1 MKKNRE
7 SEDNL
12 FEALTL
18 IEKEKGIPASFMLEQ
33 ITKAIVTACKNS
45 YGGND
50 DVAVK
55 YNKTTGQ
62 LEAYLNKTVVEEV
75 NDINREITLSSA
87 RNISPTAALGDKVA
101 IRLNPKSFGRIAV
114 MTARNMIR
122 QGIRDGEK
130 EQALSEYQSK
140 LQDIVTATVEQVDPN
155 TGNATLKLGKA
166 IAILPKSDQVA
177 GEVLKVGEPIKVYVL
192 NVKSGDRGPRA
203 IISRTHPDFVKKLFE
218 EQVPEIFDGT
228 VEVKSVSREAGS
240 RTKIAVFSKDSDVD
254 AVGACIGPKGTR
266 VGNIVSQLN
275 GEKIDIIEYN
285 EDPVEF
291 IKKALSPADVLKVT
305 LAASGDKSCKA
316 TVPDSQLSLA
326 IGNKGQNVR
335 LAAKLTGWK
344 IDIRPESGFFGE
356 EEEEEETPAAETA
369 EDTIEEATAD
379 ETTEDTIEEA
389 PADETASED
398 TAAEDTEQTEEPVE
412 EEDSQEASEITE
424 ETDDESEEEAVEDTD
439 EETDE

>member
-18 IEKEKGIPASFMLEQ
+18 IEKEKGIPANFMLEQ
-33 ITKAIVTACKNS
+33 ISKSIITACKNS

-50 DVAVK
+50 DVSVVF
-55 YNKTTGQ
+55 NKSTGQ
-62 LEAYLNKTVVEEV
+62 LEAKLNKVVVEEV
-75 NDINREITLSSA
+75 TDVNREISLSAA
-87 RNISPTAALGDKVA
+87 RNIDPTAGIGDKVG
-101 IRLNPKSFGRIAV
+101 IRLNPKNFGRIAV
-114 MTARNMIR
+114 MNARNMIR

-140 LQDIVTATVEQVDPN
+140 LQDIVTATVEQIDPN

-166 IAILPKSDQVA
+166 IAILPKNDQVA
-177 GEVLKVGEPIKVYVL
+177 GETLTVGEPVKVYVV
-192 NVKSGDRGPRA
+192 NVKTGERGPRA
-203 IISRTHPDFVKKLFE
+203 IISRTHPDLVKRLFE
-218 EQVPEIFDGT
+218 EQVPEIHDGI
-228 VEVKSVSREAGS
+228 VEIKSVSREAGS
-240 RTKIAVFSKDSDVD
+240 RTKIAVFSRDPEVD

-266 VGNIVSQLN
+266 VGNIVGQLN

-291 IKKALSPADVLKVT
+291 IKKALSPAEVLKVA
-305 LAASGDKSCKA
+305 LSPAGDKICKA
-316 TVPDSQLSLA
+316 TVPDGQLSLA

-356 EEEEEETPAAETA
+356 DEEEEDIKPTEVNEEEIKETADTDADVVDEINDEENADVTETDTEDAETVEETS
-369 EDTIEEATAD
+369 DN
-379 ETTEDTIEEA
+379 
-389 PADETASED
+389 
-398 TAAEDTEQTEEPVE
+398 
-412 EEDSQEASEITE
+412 EEDSEKEDDME
-424 ETDDESEEEAVEDTD
+424 E
-439 EETDE
+439 

>member
-1 MKKNRE
+1 MKKNKE
-7 SEDNL
+7 PEENL

-18 IEKEKGIPASFMLEQ
+18 IEKEKGIPADFMISQ
-33 ITKAIVTACKNS
+33 ISKAIVTACKNS

-50 DVAVK
+50 DVTVEF
-55 YNKTTGQ
+55 NKGTGKLQ
-62 LEAYLNKTVVEEV
+62 ARLNKVVVEEV
-75 NDINREITLSSA
+75 SDINREISLEQA
-87 RNISPTAALGDKVA
+87 RKITAGAQIGDKDG
-101 IRLNPKSFGRIAV
+101 ITLDPKNFGRIAV

-155 TGNATLKLGKA
+155 TGNATLRLGKA
-166 IAILPKSDQVA
+166 IAVLPKNDQVA
-177 GEVLKVGEPIKVYVL
+177 GEVLNVGDLIKVYVV
-192 NVKSGDRGPRA
+192 NVKTGDRGPRA
-203 IISRTHPDFVKKLFE
+203 IISRTHPDLVKRLFE

-228 VEVKSVSREAGS
+228 VQIRSVSREAGS
-240 RTKIAVFSKDSDVD
+240 RTKIAVFSNDSEVD
-254 AVGACIGPKGTR
+254 AVGACIGPKGQR
-266 VGNIVSQLN
+266 VGTIVNQLG

-291 IKKALSPADVLKVT
+291 IKKALSPAEVVKVA
-305 LAASGDKSCKA
+305 LDPSGEKICKA

-356 EEEEEETPAAETA
+356 DEEDDFPAPEAEEKTEDAAEEDVFAEEAAGDVPENDAQEAAEADEDAADAEEAAEADEA
-369 EDTIEEATAD
+369 EDENF
-379 ETTEDTIEEA
+379 
-389 PADETASED
+389 
-398 TAAEDTEQTEEPVE
+398 
-412 EEDSQEASEITE
+412 
-424 ETDDESEEEAVEDTD
+424 
-439 EETDE
+439 

>member
-18 IEKEKGIPASFMLEQ
+18 IEKEKGIPANFMLEQ
-33 ITKAIVTACKNS
+33 ISKSIITACKNS

-50 DVAVK
+50 DVSVVF
-55 YNKTTGQ
+55 NKATGQ
-62 LEAYLNKTVVEEV
+62 LEAKLNKVVVEEV
-75 NDINREITLSSA
+75 TDVNREISLNAA
-87 RNISPTAALGDKVA
+87 RNIDPTAGIGDKVG
-101 IRLNPKSFGRIAV
+101 IRLNPKNFGRIAV
-114 MTARNMIR
+114 MNARNMIR

-140 LQDIVTATVEQVDPN
+140 LQDIVTATVEQIDPN

-166 IAILPKSDQVA
+166 IAILPKNDQVA
-177 GEVLKVGEPIKVYVL
+177 GETLTVGEPVKVYVV
-192 NVKSGDRGPRA
+192 NVKTGERGPRA
-203 IISRTHPDFVKKLFE
+203 IISRTHPDLVKRLFE
-218 EQVPEIFDGT
+218 EQVPEIHDGI
-228 VEVKSVSREAGS
+228 VEIKSVSREAGS
-240 RTKIAVFSKDSDVD
+240 RTKIAVYSRDPEVD

-266 VGNIVSQLN
+266 VGNIVGQLN

-291 IKKALSPADVLKVT
+291 IKKALSPAEVLKVA
-305 LAASGDKSCKA
+305 LSPAGDKICKA
-316 TVPDSQLSLA
+316 TVPDGQLSLA

-356 EEEEEETPAAETA
+356 DEEEEDNVKPSEVNEEETKETA
-369 EDTIEEATAD
+369 EDDEVTNAETKEEAEINDEENSEVTETDNDNEDAETIEEVIAD
-379 ETTEDTIEEA
+379 EEVSEKEDDIEE
-389 PADETASED
+389 
-398 TAAEDTEQTEEPVE
+398 
-412 EEDSQEASEITE
+412 
-424 ETDDESEEEAVEDTD
+424 
-439 EETDE
+439 